1 MTTAVALA
9 YFAGF
14 AGFVSTMAAFYRRP
28 RIINVEEV

>member
-14 AGFVSTMAAFYRRP
+14 AGFVATMAAIYRRP
-28 RIINVEEV
+28 RINKEV

>member
-14 AGFVSTMAAFYRRP
+14 AGFVSTMAAIYGRKAR
-28 RIINVEEV
+28 NTEEV